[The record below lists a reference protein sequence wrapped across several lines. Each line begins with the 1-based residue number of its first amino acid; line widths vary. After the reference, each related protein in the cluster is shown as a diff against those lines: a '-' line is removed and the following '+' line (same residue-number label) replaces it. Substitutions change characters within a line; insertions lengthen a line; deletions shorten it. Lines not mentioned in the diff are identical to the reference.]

1 VNLKTTLKRLIPLLP
16 PAAQRFLRSKAAL
29 WRRKERIA
37 RKERTQVAVS
47 DVLARLAECKLDGDL
62 MIHGSISNIGKFD
75 RPVSE
80 LVKAWLEQ
88 LDLQRQT
95 VLVPALPYNT
105 TMREYL
111 EGCTGFDVRT
121 AKNAMGAISNIVMAM
136 PGARRSV
143 HPTHSVVALGAN
155 SDHYVTG
162 HEFDSTP
169 FGPNSPYRKLTE
181 RRGKILMFG
190 VGLNSVT
197 CFHVYEDM
205 LGPYMPLAVYLDRP
219 FKVSCVGVGGNN
231 MEVTTAC
238 HNPSVSAIRECERVR
253 DELVRAGAMTSYPL
267 GESEL
272 SILDA
277 RLFTTTLLR
286 MLADGKSIYG
296 PVEVTA
302 DQRKRIAECLE
313 TLA

>member
-1 VNLKTTLKRLIPLLP
+1 MSLKTTLKRLLPLLP
-16 PAAQRFLRSKAAL
+16 PFVQRFLRSKAAL
-29 WRRKERIA
+29 RREQEKAA

-47 DVLARLAECKLDGDL
+47 DVLVRLAEFALDGDL
-62 MIHGSISNIGKFD
+62 MVHGSVSNIGKFD
-75 RPVSE
+75 KPVGE
-80 LVKAWLEQ
+80 FVNAWIRQ
-88 LDLQRQT
+88 IDLQHQT
-95 VLVPALPYNT
+95 FLVPALPYNT

-111 EGCTGFDVRT
+111 EGQPAFDVRT

-143 HPTHSVVALGAN
+143 HPTHSVVALGA
-155 SDHYVTG
+155 SADLYVTG
-162 HEFDSTP
+162 HELDGTP

-205 LGPYMPLAVYLDRP
+205 LGPYMPVSVYLDQRFTIP
-219 FKVSCVGVGGNN
+219 CVGTGG
-231 MEVTTAC
+231 EALDVTTTC
-238 HNPSVSAIRECERVR
+238 HNPNVSAIRECERAR
-253 DELVRAGAMTSYPL
+253 DALIQAGAIVSHPL

-272 SILDA
+272 SIVDA
-277 RLFTTTLLR
+277 RLFTITLLK

-296 PVEVTA
+296 PVLVNSDLQT
-302 DQRKRIAECLE
+302 RISECLE
-313 TLA
+313 SLA